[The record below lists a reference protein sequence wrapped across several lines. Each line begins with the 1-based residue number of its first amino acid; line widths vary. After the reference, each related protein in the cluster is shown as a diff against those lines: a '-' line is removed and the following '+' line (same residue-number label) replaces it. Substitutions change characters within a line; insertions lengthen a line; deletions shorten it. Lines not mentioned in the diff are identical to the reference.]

1 MRNVTLALIA
11 ILLTVGVLVGVGV
24 FTLEVDADSPGPVEF
39 NDTVL
44 MGVSFDDEI
53 SDPDVDLPRTQ
64 VFYSQYRYVVGYHGA
79 EWFVNAQR
87 QEGHEQRFGYPL
99 AVYVTDYSGTDLE
112 LSDEGYPRPDG
123 EVTWTDAELA
133 WFVVDSDART
143 PDGETVVPFS
153 SRDDAE
159 TYTADYG
166 GSVVSWDTLLEYEF
180 DLDDAAAVGKRVDER
195 QADADRLVEQR
206 RTVADRP
213 VETVVGENETIQ
225 EAISRTP
232 TNATVLVPE
241 GTYDELIEVDR
252 PVTLQGEGDVSIR
265 GDGESTVMTIRSPD
279 AAVRNFEI
287 TDVGNS
293 TSPEEQAS
301 VTENGTEDGDAV
313 LEMAYAGGDAGVYV
327 DDAPRVLVE
336 DVSIETPSNGVMLRD
351 SPETV
356 VRNVSVKGGDEW
368 GDAYM
373 GVMSMRSG
381 DSVIEESTFRDGRDG
396 IYTHRSHGVVFRN
409 NTLEGNRIGVHFMYT
424 GESVIADNV
433 VRDAEATGIH
443 VMTNPHQNAVVG
455 NDVRDSPTGIRT
467 EGWNSYVARNVVVDT
482 DLGMTT
488 EAGNSIYEHNVLVR
502 NEIGMRASH
511 FLPANRVLAND
522 FVDNDLHTQARQ
534 GTLRIWTHDGVG
546 NYWHG
551 AVGDVTDRTADDGEV
566 VVFDRP
572 YSATD
577 TIDSRLHRVGGTPAL
592 AHAPQFDELAA
603 FEGTVSGM
611 RDASVVDTAPRCE
624 PANPDLLAA
633 AGLEPA
639 EYVCGASTS

>member
-1 MRNVTLALIA
+1 MRKVTLALITTF
-11 ILLTVGVLVGVGV
+11 LTVGVLAGAGV
-24 FTLEVDADSPGPVEF
+24 FVLEVDAASPEPVSF
-39 NDTVL
+39 NQTVP
-44 MGVSFDDEI
+44 MGVSFDDEV
-53 SDPDVDLPRTQ
+53 SDPEVELPRAQ
-64 VFYSQYRYVVGYHGA
+64 VFYSQYRYVVGYHGV
-79 EWFVNAQR
+79 EWFVDAQR
-87 QEGHEQRFGYPL
+87 QAGHEQRFGYPL
-99 AVYVTDYSGTDLE
+99 AVYVSDYSGTDLE

-123 EVTWTDAELA
+123 EVGWTDAESA
-133 WFVVDSDART
+133 WFVVDSEART

-159 TYTADYG
+159 IYTAEYG
-166 GSVVSWDTLLEYEF
+166 GSVMAWDTLLEYEF
-180 DLDDAAAVGKRVDER
+180 DLDDATTVRDRVDDR
-195 QADADRLVEQR
+195 QADADALVDQR
-206 RTVADRP
+206 RAVADRP

-241 GTYDELIEVDR
+241 GTYDELLEIDQ
-252 PVTLQGEGDVSIR
+252 PVTLEGKGNVTIR
-265 GDGESTVMTIRSPD
+265 GDGESTVVTLRSPD
-279 AAVRNFEI
+279 AAVRNLEI

-293 TSPEEQAS
+293 TSPEEQETA
-301 VTENGTEDGDAV
+301 TEGGVEEGDTV

-327 DDAPRVLVE
+327 DDAPGAFLE
-336 DVSIETPSNGVMLRD
+336 DISIETPANGVMLRD
-351 SPETV
+351 SPGSV
-356 VRNVSVKGGDEW
+356 VRNVSVDGGDDW

-381 DSVIEESTFRDGRDG
+381 DGVIEESTFRDGRDG
-396 IYTHRSHGVVFRN
+396 IYTHRSHGLVFRDN
-409 NTLEGNRIGVHFMYT
+409 RLEGNRIGVHFMFT

-467 EGWNSYVARNVVVDT
+467 EGWNSYVADNVVVNT

-511 FLPANRVLAND
+511 FLPANRVLSND

-534 GTLRIWTHDGVG
+534 GTLRIWTHDDVG

-551 AVGDVTDRTADDGEV
+551 AVGDVTDRTADDGEA
-566 VVFDRP
+566 VVFDRT

-577 TIDSRLHRVGGTPAL
+577 TIDSRLHRTGGTPAL
-592 AHAPQFDELAA
+592 AHAPQFDELANL
-603 FEGTVSGM
+603 EGTVSGM

-624 PANPDLLAA
+624 PANPDLLEA
-633 AGLEPA
+633 AGVDPGGYE
-639 EYVCGASTS
+639 CGASGS